1 MNSTSKTILAVMGAA
16 AVGAVIGLLV
26 APEKG
31 SDLRR
36 RIQDRTGDWTHQL
49 QDLLAQ
55 GREQLNNLKN
65 KATSQTSTSSTSS
78 YASGT
83 EDTLTNVRERI

>member
-16 AVGAVIGLLV
+16 AVGAIIGMLV

-36 RIQDRTGDWTHQL
+36 KITDRTGDWTTQL
-49 QDLLAQ
+49 SDLLAQ
-55 GREQLNNLKN
+55 GKEQLNNLKN
-65 KATSQTSTSSTSS
+65 KATAEGAN
-78 YASGT
+78 YASET
-83 EDTLTNVRERI
+83 EDRFNNIKERV

>member
-16 AVGAVIGLLV
+16 AVGAVIGMLV

-36 RIQDRTGDWTHQL
+36 RITDATGDLTTQL
-49 QDLLAQ
+49 SDLLAQ
-55 GREQLNNLKN
+55 GKEQLNNLKN
-65 KATSQTSTSSTSS
+65 KAASEASN
-78 YASGT
+78 YASET
-83 EDTLTNVRERI
+83 EERFNSVKERV

>member
-16 AVGAVIGLLV
+16 AVGAIIGMLV

-36 RIQDRTGDWTHQL
+36 KITDATGDWTTQL
-49 QDLLAQ
+49 SDLLAQ
-55 GREQLNNLKN
+55 GKEQLNNLKN
-65 KATSQTSTSSTSS
+65 KATAEASK
-78 YASGT
+78 YASEG
-83 EDTLTNVRERI
+83 EERFNNIKERV

>member
-16 AVGAVIGLLV
+16 AVGAIIGMLV

-36 RIQDRTGDWTHQL
+36 KLTDATGDWTTQL
-49 QDLLAQ
+49 SELLAQ
-55 GREQLNNLKN
+55 GKEQLNSLKN
-65 KATSQTSTSSTSS
+65 KVSSETSDFTSES
-78 YASGT
+78 
-83 EDTLTNVRERI
+83 EERFNNIKEKV

>member
-16 AVGAVIGLLV
+16 AVGAIIGMLV

-36 RIQDRTGDWTHQL
+36 RITDATGDWSSQL
-49 QDLLAQ
+49 SDLLAQ
-55 GREQLNNLKN
+55 GKEQLNSLKS
-65 KATSQTSTSSTSS
+65 KATSEASR
-78 YASGT
+78 YASEA
-83 EDTLTNVRERI
+83 EDRFNTAKEKV

>member
-16 AVGAVIGLLV
+16 AVGAIIGMLV

-36 RIQDRTGDWTHQL
+36 KITDATGDWTTQL
-49 QDLLAQ
+49 SDLLAQ
-55 GREQLNNLKN
+55 GKEQLNTLKN
-65 KATSQTSTSSTSS
+65 KATSQASSF
-78 YASGT
+78 ASEG
-83 EDTLTNVRERI
+83 EERFNNINERV

>member
-16 AVGAVIGLLV
+16 AVGAVIGMLV

-36 RIQDRTGDWTHQL
+36 KITDATGDWTHQL
-49 QDLLAQ
+49 NDLLAQ
-55 GREQLNNLKN
+55 GREQLNQLKN
-65 KATSQTSTSSTSS
+65 KV
-78 YASGT
+78 AS
-83 EDTLTNVRERI
+83 DTNLRSEAESAMNDIKEKV

>member
-16 AVGAVIGLLV
+16 AVGAIIGMLV

-36 RIQDRTGDWTHQL
+36 KITDATGDWTTQL
-49 QDLLAQ
+49 SDLLAQ
-55 GREQLNNLKN
+55 GKEQLNSLKN
-65 KATSQTSTSSTSS
+65 KAASQASS
-78 YASGT
+78 YAAEG
-83 EDTLTNVRERI
+83 EERFNNINERV

>member
-16 AVGAVIGLLV
+16 AVGAIIGMLV

-36 RIQDRTGDWTHQL
+36 KITDATGDWTTQL
-49 QDLLAQ
+49 SDLLAQ
-55 GREQLNNLKN
+55 GKEQLNNLKN
-65 KATSQTSTSSTSS
+65 KATSAVNETSA
-78 YASGT
+78 YASEG
-83 EDTLTNVRERI
+83 EDRFNNIKERV

>member
-16 AVGAVIGLLV
+16 AVGAVIGMLV

-36 RIQDRTGDWTHQL
+36 KITDATGDWSNQL
-49 QDLLAQ
+49 NDLLAQ

-65 KATSQTSTSSTSS
+65 KATSEASKYSTE
-78 YASGT
+78 T
-83 EDTLTNVRERI
+83 EDRFNNIKERV

>member
-16 AVGAVIGLLV
+16 AVGAVIGMLV

-36 RIQDRTGDWTHQL
+36 KITDATGDWTTQL
-49 QDLLAQ
+49 SDLLAQ
-55 GREQLNNLKN
+55 GKEQLNNLKN
-65 KATSQTSTSSTSS
+65 KAVNEVSNFSSE
-78 YASGT
+78 A
-83 EDTLTNVRERI
+83 EERFNNVKERA

>member
-16 AVGAVIGLLV
+16 AVGAIIGMLV

-36 RIQDRTGDWTHQL
+36 KITDATGDWTTQL
-49 QDLLAQ
+49 NDLLAQ
-55 GREQLNNLKN
+55 GREQLNSLKN
-65 KATSQTSTSSTSS
+65 KATAEASKYTSPE
-78 YASGT
+78 T
-83 EDTLTNVRERI
+83 EERFNNIKERV

>member
-16 AVGAVIGLLV
+16 AVGAIIGMLV

-36 RIQDRTGDWTHQL
+36 KITDATGDWTSQL
-49 QDLLAQ
+49 SDLLAQ
-55 GREQLNNLKN
+55 GKQQLNDLKK
-65 KATSQTSTSSTSS
+65 KATSEASN
-78 YASGT
+78 YAAEG
-83 EDTLTNVRERI
+83 EERFNNIKEKI

>member
-16 AVGAVIGLLV
+16 AVGAIIGMLV

-36 RIQDRTGDWTHQL
+36 KITDATGDWTTQL
-49 QDLLAQ
+49 SDLLAQ
-55 GREQLNNLKN
+55 GKEQLNNLKN
-65 KATSQTSTSSTSS
+65 KVSSESQG
-78 YASGT
+78 YASEA
-83 EDTLTNVRERI
+83 EDRFNNIKERV